1 MEGIIF
7 CGIQGS
13 GKSTFYKQHFFNTH
27 IRISM
32 DLLRTRNREKQM
44 LDLCLRTSAR
54 FVVDNTN
61 PTYSER
67 QRYIV
72 PALAAR
78 YELICYYFDAP
89 LEAALF
95 RNALRSGKER
105 IPDKGVKAT
114 WKKMCPPTF
123 DEGYSRIFYV
133 IPVNQAG
140 YQVIEAPKEL

>member
-1 MEGIIF
+1 MQGIIF

-32 DLLRTRNREKQM
+32 DLLRTRNRERQM

-61 PTYSER
+61 PTREER
-67 QRYIV
+67 HYYIA

-78 YELICYYFDAP
+78 YELVCYYFRTELDV
-89 LEAALF
+89 ALS
-95 RNALRSGKER
+95 RNSLRSGKEL
-105 IPDKGVKAT
+105 IPEKGVKAT
-114 WKKMCPPTF
+114 WKKMQIPAF
-123 DEGYSRIFYV
+123 DEGYGRIFH
-133 IPVNQAG
+133 INPADHTGFQ
-140 YQVIEAPKEL
+140 QIEIFNTL